1 MKKDLKAAES
11 EAEAAK
17 ARLGGSFD
25 AVKSQLLPAA
35 IIPVTRAAGMLVKR
49 AAKKQ
54 AVKIALGSAA
64 AARRKP
70 ATALG
75 IAAVYAIFAFRKP
88 IVAALKRRMKT
99 EKNDERPD

>member
-1 MKKDLKAAES
+1 MSKDLKMAEN

-17 ARLGGSFD
+17 AKLEGSFD

-35 IIPVTRAAGMLVKR
+35 IIPVTRAAGMLARR

-54 AVKIALGSAA
+54 ATKIALGSAA

-70 ATALG
+70 GTALG
-75 IAAVYAIFAFRKP
+75 IAAVYAIFTFRKP

-99 EKNDERPD
+99 ERSDERPD